1 MSDIIC
7 LARKCQWNDNDI
19 NGCTLPTIRMEPNPD
34 DAEPPTCSYYSDPW
48 YEEGVDNEHDK

>member
-7 LARKCQWNDNDI
+7 LAHKCQWNDNDI
-19 NGCTLPTIRMEPNPD
+19 NGCTLPTIRIEPSFD

-48 YEEGVDNEHDK
+48 YEEGVDNE